1 MKHLSIET
9 ASVALLPAGS
19 IAMSG
24 AAAAFDSNGAWAT
37 DGDNCAKVFA
47 RYASIAP

>member
-9 ASVALLPAGS
+9 ASVALLLAAS

-24 AAAAFDSNGAWAT
+24 AAAAFDLNGAWAKLRQ
-37 DGDNCAKVFA
+37 GVCPQGF
-47 RYASIAP
+47 SGHLH